1 MSFIYI
7 QWKVY
12 RHNREAIVNFEPNSD
27 CQNTIIR
34 RPMRATDNTFQQ
46 DVDIYTPDIG

>member
-1 MSFIYI
+1 MAI
-7 QWKVY
+7 V

-34 RPMRATDNTFQQ
+34 RPMCATDNTFQQ
-46 DVDIYTPDIG
+46 GVDIYTPATKL